1 MDEIIDVLD
10 EETGLFTGKT
20 ISKEEA
26 HRKGIWHGAVH
37 LIIINNDCTK
47 TLFQKRCKDKKIY
60 PNYWDIAVGGHI
72 STKEDSLT
80 TVKRELKEELGLNP
94 DEYSFEEITKVKE
107 ILEFNDM
114 CSKEFITTYLIKSDI
129 DINQITLQKEE
140 VSDVKWFT
148 KEEVNEL
155 VNSNKAIPHVIAFDI
170 LNKRLK

>member
-1 MDEIIDVLD
+1 MDELIDVLD
-10 EETGLFTGKT
+10 EETGLATKEV

-26 HRKGIWHGAVH
+26 HKKGIWHGAVH

-72 STKEDSLT
+72 SSKEDSLT

-94 DEYSFEEITKVKE
+94 DDYIFEEITTVKE
-107 ILEFNDM
+107 ILEYKDLI
-114 CSKEFITTYLIKSDI
+114 SKEFITTYIVKSDI
-129 DINQITLQKEE
+129 DVNQITLQKEE

-148 KEEVNEL
+148 KEEVNNL
-155 VNSNKAIPHVIAFDI
+155 VNSKKSIPHVIAFDI